1 MDTTMNLIHVS
12 PSELTLVSNIRD
24 AKASDDLVASVREH
38 GLLEPINA
46 YRDDNNDLVVKHG
59 HRRTLAAVAAEL
71 DQVPVIVTSAPADDL
86 DGKTDMIAAQ
96 WDENQQRQ
104 NLTTREQAETI
115 AQLAAFGISPAQISK
130 RLRVDRSTVDAAT
143 TMPDTDT
150 LDRYDLTIT
159 QAAVVAEFADDDRAV
174 DSLVRAAATGQFE
187 HQAAR
192 LRQQRQIAAALA
204 EARAQW
210 EAKGVPVLEGWPAYD
225 SKGEWVDRLV
235 DVETGEKV
243 TIDPDNPG
251 DHLAVRLDADFTTV
265 LTATGEPV
273 DPYEIYEDDEEDR
286 PEDAII
292 RSQVHEALVVQTR
305 WYCDDLA
312 ARGWKTPW
320 STASQGEPTE
330 EEREQKRAERRDVIA
345 ANKAWLAAE
354 QVRRDWL
361 KTFCAR
367 KAAPKNSA
375 AFVAATITTS
385 PHLLSAD
392 RLRGE
397 RETYL
402 TVPDTEAMTTA
413 KATMTSL
420 AMCLIAHEVNT
431 HKGSWRHIDRRTV
444 AYLRFIEDQ
453 GYALSPVER
462 RACGDHVDTDE
473 L

>member
-1 MDTTMNLIHVS
+1 MNLIHVS

-86 DGKTDMIAAQ
+86 DGKTDLIAAQ

-273 DPYEIYEDDEEDR
+273 DPYEIYED
-286 PEDAII
+286 
-292 RSQVHEALVVQTR
+292 
-305 WYCDDLA
+305 
-312 ARGWKTPW
+312 G
-320 STASQGEPTE
+320 
-330 EEREQKRAERRDVIA
+330 
-345 ANKAWLAAE
+345 
-354 QVRRDWL
+354 
-361 KTFCAR
+361 
-367 KAAPKNSA
+367 
-375 AFVAATITTS
+375 
-385 PHLLSAD
+385 
-392 RLRGE
+392 
-397 RETYL
+397 
-402 TVPDTEAMTTA
+402 
-413 KATMTSL
+413 
-420 AMCLIAHEVNT
+420 
-431 HKGSWRHIDRRTV
+431 RRTGPRTRSSG
-444 AYLRFIEDQ
+444 AR
-453 GYALSPVER
+453 STKR
-462 RACGDHVDTDE
+462 W
-473 L
+473 

>member
-86 DGKTDMIAAQ
+86 DGKTDLIAAQ

-210 EAKGVPVLEGWPAYD
+210 EA
-225 SKGEWVDRLV
+225 
-235 DVETGEKV
+235 
-243 TIDPDNPG
+243 
-251 DHLAVRLDADFTTV
+251 
-265 LTATGEPV
+265 
-273 DPYEIYEDDEEDR
+273 
-286 PEDAII
+286 
-292 RSQVHEALVVQTR
+292 
-305 WYCDDLA
+305 
-312 ARGWKTPW
+312 
-320 STASQGEPTE
+320 
-330 EEREQKRAERRDVIA
+330 
-345 ANKAWLAAE
+345 
-354 QVRRDWL
+354 
-361 KTFCAR
+361 
-367 KAAPKNSA
+367 
-375 AFVAATITTS
+375 
-385 PHLLSAD
+385 
-392 RLRGE
+392 
-397 RETYL
+397 
-402 TVPDTEAMTTA
+402 
-413 KATMTSL
+413 
-420 AMCLIAHEVNT
+420 
-431 HKGSWRHIDRRTV
+431 
-444 AYLRFIEDQ
+444 
-453 GYALSPVER
+453 
-462 RACGDHVDTDE
+462 
-473 L
+473 